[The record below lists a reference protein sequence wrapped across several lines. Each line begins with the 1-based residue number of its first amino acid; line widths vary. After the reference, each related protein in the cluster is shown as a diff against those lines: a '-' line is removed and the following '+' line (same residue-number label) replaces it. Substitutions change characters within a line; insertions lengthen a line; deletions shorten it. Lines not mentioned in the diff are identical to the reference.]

1 MYFIVKGLDGT
12 DAEAPMRRQAV
23 RAEHLDN
30 VKRLADA
37 GKILIAAAYI
47 DDKDDNEQMIGSLLI
62 FEVDSRADIDAY
74 LAEEPYVS
82 GDVWR
87 TIEVSPCK
95 VPPMFLDKT

>member
-12 DAEAPMRRQAV
+12 DTEAPARRQAV
-23 RAEHLDN
+23 RAEHLEN
-30 VKRLADA
+30 VKGLADA
-37 GKILIAAAYI
+37 GKILMAAAYI
-47 DDKDDNEQMIGSLLI
+47 DDNEQMIGSLLI
-62 FEVDSRADIDAY
+62 FEVNSRADIDAY